1 MLMAEPHRRG
11 PELTGTWRLLRL
23 AGRRD
28 RIVLPVWLVVLL
40 GLLAGSMASIAAL
53 YPTEADRLQYAR
65 LAATNLVARAFDGL
79 MSGTSLGAVVM
90 TEAFTFLAL
99 LTGVMSVQAVVRHT
113 RLEEET
119 GRAELVD
126 AAVVGRHARLVAAVL
141 VAVAANLL
149 LAVGTTLVLVAA
161 DLPTAG
167 SVLAGLALAGVGTTF
182 AAVAA
187 VAAQVSGSSRGANG
201 LGGLVLGTAF
211 LLRAIGDALG
221 TVEPS
226 GVEVVSAWPSWLS
239 PIGWGQQVRPFGGD
253 QTEPLLLFLGGVAA
267 LLVTAFVLA
276 SHRDHGAG
284 LRAERPGP
292 ARASRGLTSPVGLA
306 WRLQRG
312 SLLGWTLGLAVLAA
326 AFGGIADEVEE
337 LLETSDELVALLGE
351 GAAGDVLLDH
361 YTAFMFAL
369 LGLAVAAYLVQALLR
384 VRTEEAGYRAEPV
397 LATPVS
403 RSRYLGAH
411 VGLSAVGAVVIL
423 LVLGLVSGTVAG
435 VVTGAWGARFWD
447 WVLAAVVQVPA
458 VLVLGGVVVAV
469 LGWLPR
475 SAVPLGW
482 AALVASLILGQFGAL
497 FELPQPVLNVS
508 PFTHVPPAPAEDV
521 RALPLAVLLAVAAA
535 LTAGGFLGFRRRDLT
550 T

>member
-1 MLMAEPHRRG
+1 MAERRRRG
-11 PELTGTWRLLRL
+11 PELTGTWRLVRL
-23 AGRRD
+23 AARRD
-28 RIVLPVWLVVLL
+28 RILLPVWLLVVL
-40 GLLAGSMASIAAL
+40 GLLAGSVASIAAL
-53 YPTEADRLQYAR
+53 YPTEADRVQYAR

-90 TEAFTFLAL
+90 TEVFTVLAL
-99 LTGVMSVQAVVRHT
+99 LVGIMSVQAVVRHT

-126 AAVVGRHARLVAAVL
+126 AAVVGRHARLVAAL
-141 VAVAANLL
+141 AVTLAANVV
-149 LAVGTTLVLVAA
+149 LAAGTALVLIAA
-161 DLPTAG
+161 DLPTTG
-167 SVLAGLALAGVGTTF
+167 SVLAGLALAGVGSTF

-187 VAAQVSGSSRGANG
+187 VTSQVSGSSRGANG
-201 LGGLVLGTAF
+201 LGGLVLGVAF
-211 LLRAIGDALG
+211 LLRAVGDGLG
-221 TVEPS
+221 TVAPS

-253 QTEPLLLFLGGVAA
+253 HAGLLLLFVGAVGT
-267 LLVTAFVLA
+267 LLVTAFVLT

-292 ARASRGLTSPVGLA
+292 PRASRALTSPAGLA

-312 SLLGWTLGLAVLAA
+312 PLLFWTLGLAVLAA

-351 GAAGDVLLDH
+351 GAAGDVLLDL
-361 YTAFMFAL
+361 YAAFMFAL
-369 LGLAVAAYLVQALLR
+369 LGLAVGAYLVQALLR

-403 RSRYLGAH
+403 RTRYLGAH
-411 VGLSAVGAVVIL
+411 VGWAGVGAGVIL

-435 VVTGAWGARFWD
+435 LVTGVWAGRFGG

-469 LGWLPR
+469 FGWLPR
-475 SAVPLGW
+475 IAVPVAW
-482 AALVASLILGQFGAL
+482 AALVVSLILGQFGAL
-497 FELPQPVLNVS
+497 FELPQAVLNVS
-508 PFTHVPPAPAEDV
+508 PFTHVPPAPAEAV
-521 RALPLAVLLAVAAA
+521 RAQPLLALAAVAVAS
-535 LTAGGFLGFRRRDLT
+535 TAVGFLGWRRRDLT

>member
-1 MLMAEPHRRG
+1 MADPHRRG
-11 PELTGTWRLLRL
+11 PELTGTWRLVRL

-28 RIVLPVWLVVLL
+28 RILLPVWLVLLL

-53 YPTEADRLQYAR
+53 YPTEADRVQYAR
-65 LAATNLVARAFDGL
+65 VAATNLVARAFDGL

-90 TEAFTFLAL
+90 TEVFTVLAL

-126 AAVVGRHARLVAAVL
+126 AAVVGRHARLVAAVVVAL
-141 VAVAANLL
+141 VANLVL
-149 LAVGTTLVLVAA
+149 GAGTVLVLVAA
-161 DLPTAG
+161 ALPVRGA
-167 SVLAGLALAGVGTTF
+167 VLAGAALAGVGTTF

-187 VAAQVSGSSRGANG
+187 VTAQVSGSSRGANG
-201 LGGLVLGTAF
+201 LGGLVLGVAF
-211 LLRAIGDALG
+211 LLRAVGDALG
-221 TVEPS
+221 SVEPS
-226 GVEVVSAWPSWLS
+226 GVEVVSAWPSWWS

-253 QTEPLLLFLGGVAA
+253 QTGPLLLFLGAVVA
-267 LLVTAFVLA
+267 LLVTAFVLT
-276 SHRDHGAG
+276 SHRDHGGG
-284 LRAERPGP
+284 LRAERPGA
-292 ARASRGLTSPVGLA
+292 ARASRALSSPVGLA

-312 SLLGWTLGLAVLAA
+312 ALLGWTLGLAVLAA

-351 GAAGDVLLDH
+351 GAAGDVLLDL
-361 YTAFMFAL
+361 YAAFMFAL

-384 VRTEEAGYRAEPV
+384 VRTEEVGHRAEPV
-397 LATPVS
+397 LATPVG

-411 VGLSAVGAVVIL
+411 VGLAALGASLIL

-435 VVTGAWGARFWD
+435 LVTGAWGARFWD
-447 WVLAAVVQVPA
+447 WVLAAAVQAPA

-475 SAVPLGW
+475 FAVPLGW

-497 FELPQPVLNVS
+497 FELPQAVLNAS
-508 PFTHVPPAPAEDV
+508 PFTHVPPAPAEEV
-521 RALPLAVLLAVAAA
+521 CALPLLALLAIAAL
-535 LTAGGFLGFRRRDLT
+535 LTAGGFQGFRRRDLT

>member
-1 MLMAEPHRRG
+1 MAEAHRRG
-11 PELTGTWRLLRL
+11 PELTGTWRLVRL

-28 RIVLPVWLVVLL
+28 RILLPVWLVVLL

-53 YPTEADRLQYAR
+53 YPTEADRLRYAQ

-90 TEAFTFLAL
+90 TEVFTVLAL
-99 LTGVMSVQAVVRHT
+99 LTGIMSLQAVVRHT

-126 AAVVGRHARLVAAVL
+126 AAVVGRHARLVAAVVVAL
-141 VAVAANLL
+141 VANLVL
-149 LAVGTTLVLVAA
+149 GVGTALVLIAA
-161 DLPTAG
+161 DLPTTG
-167 SVLAGLALAGVGTTF
+167 SVLAGLALAGVGGTF

-187 VAAQVSGSSRGANG
+187 VTAQVVGSARGANG
-201 LGGLVLGTAF
+201 LGGLVLGVAF
-211 LLRAIGDALG
+211 LLRALGDALG

-253 QTEPLLLFLGGVAA
+253 QPGPLVLFLVAVAA
-267 LLVTAFVLA
+267 LLVAAFVLA

-292 ARASRGLTSPVGLA
+292 ARASRALTSPAGLA

-312 SLLGWTLGLAVLAA
+312 ALLGWTLGLAVLAA

-337 LLETSDELVALLGE
+337 LLETSDELVTLLGE
-351 GAAGDVLLDH
+351 GAAGDVLLDL
-361 YTAFMFAL
+361 YAAFMFAL

-403 RSRYLGAH
+403 RARYLGAH
-411 VGLSAVGAVVIL
+411 VGLAAAGAGAIL
-423 LVLGLVSGTVAG
+423 VVLGLVSGTVAG
-435 VVTGAWGARFWD
+435 LVTGAWGARFGD

-458 VLVLGGVVVAV
+458 VLVIGGVVVAV
-469 LGWLPR
+469 VGWLPR
-475 SAVPLGW
+475 FAVPLGW
-482 AALVASLILGQFGAL
+482 AVLVASLILGQFGAL
-497 FELPQPVLNVS
+497 FELPQPVLNLS
-508 PFTHVPPAPAEDV
+508 PFTHVPPAPAEGV
-521 RALPLAVLLAVAAA
+521 RALPLLALAAVAVG
-535 LTAGGFLGFRRRDLT
+535 LTLVGFLGFRRRDLT